1 MKIIEVRRSQIKD
14 ETEVRLTPDYQRLD
28 YVEKRDCLIDVIQI
42 CQKAYDDLYKE
53 REAIK

>member
-14 ETEVRLTPDYQRLD
+14 ITEVRLTPDFKNLD
-28 YVEKRDCLIDVIQI
+28 YVEKRDCLVDVIQI

-53 REAIK
+53 RESIK